1 MALLQMNLCQTY
13 PAGKEP
19 QLQQYLEG
27 IARFLVDRPYS
38 EINIATVRRP
48 FPAPLCLPPPAS
60 TALSPLPFLALVLIS
75 LVCCGAQ
82 AGPVRMRRLQ
92 QVMANDGHLAALSRK
107 HREEA
112 EGSPSRG

>member
-1 MALLQMNLCQTY
+1 MNLCQTY

-48 FPAPLCLPPPAS
+48 FPAPLCLPALTAS
-60 TALSPLPFLALVLIS
+60 SPLPFLALVLIS